1 MPGKVTYLDSCVL
14 IAAFQ
19 GNHELYEEAIRLLDE
34 EDRKFVI
41 SDYVKLETYP
51 KPFTHKRQNELEF
64 MQCIY
69 DNSTH
74 IETSPEVTK
83 NAIELAGNYDL
94 GPMDALHASIAM
106 SGNVDEF
113 ITAEKPTKPFSKVD
127 ELTIIFLSQLY
138 T

>member
-1 MPGKVTYLDSCVL
+1 MPDKVAYLDSCVL

-19 GNHELYEEAIRLLDE
+19 GNNELYEKAIRLLDE
-34 EDRKFVI
+34 DRKFAI

-51 KPFTHKRQNELEF
+51 KPFAHKKQSELEF

-69 DNSTH
+69 DNSAH

-83 NAIELAGNYDL
+83 SAIKLAGNYDL
-94 GPMDALHASIAM
+94 SPMDALHASIAV
-106 SGNVDEF
+106 SGGVDEF

-127 ELTIIFLSQLY
+127 ELKVIFLSQLY
-138 T
+138 A